1 MSAIVLMALPVVMFI
16 GLTLFN
22 PLYSRVFLTT
32 VPGYLMIAVAIILL
46 TLGGFW
52 LSRLIKPKF

>member
-1 MSAIVLMALPVVMFI
+1 LVLIALPIVMFI

-22 PLYSRVFLTT
+22 PLYSRVFTSTL
-32 VPGYLMIAVAIILL
+32 PGYLMIAGVVVLL
-46 TLGGFW
+46 GIGSFW